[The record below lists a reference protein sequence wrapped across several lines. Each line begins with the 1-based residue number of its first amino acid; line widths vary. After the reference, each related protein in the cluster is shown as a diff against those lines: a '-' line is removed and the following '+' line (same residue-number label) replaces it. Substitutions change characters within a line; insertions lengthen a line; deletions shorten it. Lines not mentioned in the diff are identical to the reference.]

1 MSRHARLMPHS
12 PTHRSRSQARPHS
25 RSSRIHQI
33 TNLEKP
39 KGRIVSN
46 APAGLPALPDQFS
59 FRENLTYDI
68 TVPMLAARSCC
79 PEMRPHLRAVQ
90 SGRPIVTFAAN
101 SAFSRDIANVLHPY
115 TNLKKHQQN
124 GPLIIARGEG
134 IRVIDEQGK
143 TYIDGLAGLWCASL
157 GFSER
162 RLVDAALRQ
171 LEALPF
177 YHAFSHKSHEPGID
191 LAEGILAI
199 LPVPMSKV
207 FFNSSGSEANDT
219 AVKMVWYYNNAR
231 GRHRKKKIISRLK
244 AYHGVTVATASL
256 TGLPNNHRDFDL
268 PIANIRHADCPHHY
282 RFAKPGE
289 SEEDFASRLAESLD
303 GQILREDPETVA
315 AFIAEPVMG
324 AGGVIVPPRTY
335 FEKIQKVL
343 KKHDVLF
350 IADEVICGF
359 GRTGNMFGS
368 ETFNLQPDI
377 ITMAKALS
385 AGYQPISATVVND
398 ELYQAFV
405 TQSEKIGIFAH
416 GFTYSAHPVACAV
429 ALETLNIYRERKI
442 LDHVREVVPRFQRRL
457 HDLAAHPLVGETR
470 GIGLIGA
477 LELVRDK
484 ASKAAFA
491 PAAGVGL
498 LAAEIAQEEGL
509 ILRAM
514 GDSLAL
520 CPPLVTTEAE
530 IDEIFNYLTRALE
543 RAQRELKQR
552 GLQ

>member
-1 MSRHARLMPHS
+1 M
-12 PTHRSRSQARPHS
+12 
-25 RSSRIHQI
+25 
-33 TNLEKP
+33 
-39 KGRIVSN
+39 
-46 APAGLPALPDQFS
+46 
-59 FRENLTYDI
+59 
-68 TVPMLAARSCC
+68 
-79 PEMRPHLRAVQ
+79 
-90 SGRPIVTFAAN
+90 TFAAN
-101 SAFSRDIANVLHPY
+101 SAFSRDIAHVLHPY

-143 TYIDGLAGLWCASL
+143 AYIDGLAGLWCASL

-162 RLVDAALRQ
+162 RLVDAARRQ
-171 LEALPF
+171 LETLPY
-177 YHAFSHKSHEPGID
+177 YHAFAHKSHEPSID
-191 LAEGILAI
+191 LAERILSI

-207 FFNSSGSEANDT
+207 FFNSSGSEANDS
-219 AVKMVWYYNNAR
+219 AIKMVWYYNNAR

-289 SEEDFASRLAESLD
+289 SEEDFATRLAENLD
-303 GQILREDPETVA
+303 DQILREDPETVA

-343 KKHDVLF
+343 KKHDLLF
-350 IADEVICGF
+350 IVDEVICGF
-359 GRTGNMFGS
+359 GRTGNMFGT

-385 AGYQPISATVVND
+385 AGYQPISATIVND

-405 TQSEKIGIFAH
+405 AQSEKIGIFAH

-429 ALETLNIYRERKI
+429 ALETLNIYQERKNSRSCAPSRPSVSAAAARSRGPPAGRRNKRNWP
-442 LDHVREVVPRFQRRL
+442 DWRAGARSRQGQQSGVRARRRRWFACCG
-457 HDLAAHPLVGETR
+457 DGAGGGADPSRNGRQPGAMSAARHHR
-470 GIGLIGA
+470 G
-477 LELVRDK
+477 RNRRN
-484 ASKAAFA
+484 
-491 PAAGVGL
+491 
-498 LAAEIAQEEGL
+498 
-509 ILRAM
+509 LRW
-514 GDSLAL
+514 
-520 CPPLVTTEAE
+520 
-530 IDEIFNYLTRALE
+530 R
-543 RAQRELKQR
+543 
-552 GLQ
+552 